1 MDNIENKTVQK
12 WKCMRCG
19 HEWYSRDPF
28 KKPRTC
34 AKCSILYWDRPA
46 RTPKP
51 KHEPG
56 PVGKPLKYPQLATL
70 QVGDECFIEWP
81 PMDKDGFPWQSRS
94 NVNPT
99 VMNFARKRGLRFVT
113 TPESQGLRVKRV
125 E

>member
-12 WKCMRCG
+12 WHCMRCG

-34 AKCSILYWDRPA
+34 GGCSILHWDRPA
-46 RTPKP
+46 RIPKEKP
-51 KHEPG
+51 EPG
-56 PVGKPLKYPQLATL
+56 PVGKPLKYPQLDTL
-70 QVGDECFIEWP
+70 EVGNDLLIEWP
-81 PMDKDGFPWQSRS
+81 PMLPSGDRAADRRPI
-94 NVNPT
+94 NPL
-99 VMNFARKRGLRFVT
+99 VMNHARRRGWRFVT